1 LSQTFVF
8 ECAEQY
14 IGAAGREGRKSR
26 ERMFPC
32 RLPVVGFALPPFRLV
47 SHLGQDQSAL
57 DRIQILR
64 LHENV
69 AAQEVEHENVGEVL
83 ASAPRSAKAAGKIVL
98 DTANDRR
105 LNPRIHNANYAMQL
119 PSSIIHATAP
129 AHT

>member
-1 LSQTFVF
+1 
-8 ECAEQY
+8 
-14 IGAAGREGRKSR
+14 
-26 ERMFPC
+26 
-32 RLPVVGFALPPFRLV
+32 VGFALPPFRLV
-47 SHLGQDQSAL
+47 SHLGQDQSGL

-69 AAQEVEHENVGEVL
+69 AAQEVEHENVDEVL

>member
-1 LSQTFVF
+1 
-8 ECAEQY
+8 
-14 IGAAGREGRKSR
+14 
-26 ERMFPC
+26 
-32 RLPVVGFALPPFRLV
+32 VGIALPPFPLV
-47 SHLGQDQSAL
+47 SHLGQDQSGL

-64 LHENV
+64 L
-69 AAQEVEHENVGEVL
+69 HENVGEVL

-105 LNPRIHNANYAMQL
+105 LNPRIHNANYATQL